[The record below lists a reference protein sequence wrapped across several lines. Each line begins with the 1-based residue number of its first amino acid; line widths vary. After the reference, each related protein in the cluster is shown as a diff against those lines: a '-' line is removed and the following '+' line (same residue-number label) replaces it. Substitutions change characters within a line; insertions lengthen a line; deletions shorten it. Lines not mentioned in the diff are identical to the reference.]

1 MWKSFNSDGQEFHK
15 FQQSKQSLL
24 NLNHLTL
31 KDYDIY
37 NIENLGLDL
46 GQTQQYDR
54 FKTISYILGEH
65 FYSRNQKCYWYPS
78 HIYTIY
84 WKAYYLQI
92 NCILG
97 LYGGLWMIT
106 RPIWKCPCIKLFIT
120 YFRHL
125 EKRHPYWPETKLR
138 PILARANMGLDMEM
152 IL

>member
-1 MWKSFNSDGQEFHK
+1 MWKSFNSDGQEFYK

-78 HIYTIY
+78 HIQFIERRIIH
-84 WKAYYLQI
+84 Q
-92 NCILG
+92 C
-97 LYGGLWMIT
+97 
-106 RPIWKCPCIKLFIT
+106 KLFTVNNGSDKNWSLNVIINDWLAERT
-120 YFRHL
+120 SKQYSS
-125 EKRHPYWPETKLR
+125 YIQGDV
-138 PILARANMGLDMEM
+138 ILIWLW
-152 IL
+152 